1 MYNVQYILHYC
12 FTADSRAL
20 SSDIFSKM
28 QDFPPLEA
36 TVKNIGRNWW
46 MWKKNF
52 LSFLQKEDPKELY
65 KDQWVTFF
73 LMLIGPLGK
82 QAYKDLS
89 SRNAQRTKELKILL
103 SDLDL
108 YFIFGVKNKPTD
120 ENIDRYIDSL
130 MLLDLHKI
138 TLFWKHC
145 EELTAQTNAP
155 KEVTI
160 NAQLGDARCIRCG
173 TCHDRNN
180 CPAHGMQC
188 TNCKG
193 YNHFTRNC
201 KVNDVVGM
209 ASSSVSQED
218 FDNDFELTSRRSRIR
233 TARARVGPPRT
244 GDASSIS
251 FQKCTPDVEES
262 QGAYDTSSNSVLPPE
277 HENPQSKPIMRKQDK
292 RVTGRVFSVVSCL
305 HRPTHINKG
314 KQQRDRRK
322 LREKRRSTGVVH
334 LPSTESTGGST
345 GEDEEELSGTCLET
359 KHNTH
364 HNEFLDHELIELI
377 ERAQEENKRLLSLLE
392 DRDHKIMAL
401 EARLLKQQHEM
412 AVERERLRE
421 ENATLIRAMA
431 ALASN

>member
-1 MYNVQYILHYC
+1 
-12 FTADSRAL
+12 
-20 SSDIFSKM
+20 
-28 QDFPPLEA
+28 
-36 TVKNIGRNWW
+36 
-46 MWKKNF
+46 
-52 LSFLQKEDPKELY
+52 
-65 KDQWVTFF
+65 
-73 LMLIGPLGK
+73 
-82 QAYKDLS
+82 
-89 SRNAQRTKELKILL
+89 
-103 SDLDL
+103 
-108 YFIFGVKNKPTD
+108 
-120 ENIDRYIDSL
+120 
-130 MLLDLHKI
+130 
-138 TLFWKHC
+138 
-145 EELTAQTNAP
+145 
-155 KEVTI
+155 
-160 NAQLGDARCIRCG
+160 
-173 TCHDRNN
+173 
-180 CPAHGMQC
+180 
-188 TNCKG
+188 
-193 YNHFTRNC
+193 
-201 KVNDVVGM
+201 M

-244 GDASSIS
+244 GDVSSIS
-251 FQKCTPDVEES
+251 FQKSTPDMEES
-262 QGAYDTSSNSVLPPE
+262 QGAYDTSSNPMLLSE
-277 HENPQSKPIMRKQDK
+277 HDNLQTKPIIRKQDK

-345 GEDEEELSGTCLET
+345 GEDEEELTGTCLET

-364 HNEFLDHELIELI
+364 HNEFLDHELIEDRTARMYTQRRNKRHYRTSYRSCIIRHNCHSDLEADDEEFDSLNQSDSINQSDHGNHEPQTSVNATGRPRLPTPTGDNPHELI
-377 ERAQEENKRLLSLLE
+377 ERAQEENRRLLSLLE